1 MCPGGVVG
9 RRGAT
14 VSLQLCRPV
23 HLVHNVQDPN
33 FAPWRAGTNA
43 SQRIWYVCHQPCGCT
58 TATASFNRFLLSH
71 LHLLLSCRCCEGL
84 LKLACRVWFI
94 ASTFFMPADR
104 WGGGGGLSGRADDP
118 ARIVTLT
125 HNKEYQTPAS
135 ISVRPAQNK
144 PQRAIAI
151 VSVAI
156 LRILFSDRA
165 NPSHGQCSS
174 GLGPMSSLK

>member
-1 MCPGGVVG
+1 
-9 RRGAT
+9 
-14 VSLQLCRPV
+14 
-23 HLVHNVQDPN
+23 
-33 FAPWRAGTNA
+33 
-43 SQRIWYVCHQPCGCT
+43 
-58 TATASFNRFLLSH
+58 
-71 LHLLLSCRCCEGL
+71 
-84 LKLACRVWFI
+84 
-94 ASTFFMPADR
+94 MPADR
-104 WGGGGGLSGRADDP
+104 WSGGGGLSGRADDS